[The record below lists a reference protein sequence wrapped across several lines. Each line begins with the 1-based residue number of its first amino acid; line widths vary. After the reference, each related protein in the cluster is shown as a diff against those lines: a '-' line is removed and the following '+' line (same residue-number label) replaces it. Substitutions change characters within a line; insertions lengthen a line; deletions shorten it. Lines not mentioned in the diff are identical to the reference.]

1 MNRTALALLALSVAA
16 CGGGEPEASVAD
28 DPTAEAATASASAS
42 GSMDSMTGEVAM
54 EGPLGGWY
62 GRTDGD
68 APIDE
73 VVVTR
78 EGEAWQIDNGP
89 AVVLWHPGMDT
100 SGDYTLS
107 ATFSQIS
114 GKGMVHG
121 TGLVFGGSAIDGPD
135 QGYTYFMIRG
145 SGDFLVKTRQGEE
158 TFWVA
163 PTDGWTPS
171 DAINQTDENDQHTND
186 LAVQIEGDDAVFMIN
201 GTEVLR
207 IAKSE
212 ILTDGLYGVRANHQM
227 TVQFTDPVVEGGM

>member
-1 MNRTALALLALSVAA
+1 MKRIVLSVFALALAS
-16 CGGGEPEASVAD
+16 CGGGEPETSTSDA
-28 DPTAEAATASASAS
+28 PTAAESAS
-42 GSMDSMTGEVAM
+42 MDPMTEAVEM
-54 EGPLGGWY
+54 EGPLGGWH

-68 APIDE
+68 ASTDE

-78 EGEAWQIDNGP
+78 EGDTWQIDNGP
-89 AVVLWHPGMDT
+89 AVVLWHPGMEA

-121 TGLVFGGSAIDGPD
+121 TGLVFGGNAIDGAD
-135 QGYTYFMIRG
+135 QAYTYFMIRG

-171 DAINQTDENDQHTND
+171 DAVNQTDENDQHMNE
-186 LAVQIEGDDAVFMIN
+186 LAVQIDGDDAVFMIN
-201 GTEVLR
+201 GAEVLR

-212 ILTDGLYGVRANHQM
+212 IPADGLYGVRANHQM

>member
-1 MNRTALALLALSVAA
+1 MKRIVLSVFALALAA
-16 CGGGEPEASVAD
+16 CGGGEPETSTSDA
-28 DPTAEAATASASAS
+28 PTAAESAS
-42 GSMDSMTGEVAM
+42 MDPMTEAVEMG
-54 EGPLGGWY
+54 GPLGGWY
-62 GRTDGD
+62 GRADGD
-68 APIDE
+68 ASTDE

-78 EGEAWQIDNGP
+78 EGDTWQIDNGP
-89 AVVLWHPGMDT
+89 AVVLWHPGVEA

-135 QGYTYFMIRG
+135 QAYTYFMIRG
-145 SGDFLVKTRQGEE
+145 SGDFLVKTRQGDE

-163 PTDGWTPS
+163 PTDGWTQT
-171 DAINQTDENDQHTND
+171 DAVNQTDENDQHTND
-186 LAVQIEGDDAVFMIN
+186 LAVQIDGDDAVFMIN

-212 ILTDGLYGVRANHQM
+212 IPADGLYGVRANHQM